1 MKKRFLLA
9 FAFVGAVLNMNAQD
23 MEADTSNPL
32 FTEVSQVTV
41 SSFATNEGSV
51 PGLLDND
58 YENDVRTDDNFVCIN
73 NVDVADQWLKVQLG
87 SDQQNVQVQLR
98 ERWAAL
104 WLNPGWTY
112 DWAPRET
119 KFQVSADGE
128 NWETLVEK
136 PVNFNT
142 EFKKDG
148 SFVNIDLKHTT
159 TFKYIRLL
167 FVQNAQKAV
176 VQIGEMKVFPLK
188 AVTAGLNQLNTE
200 KQNNQATYDLQ
211 GRRVENPAQHGI
223 YIQNGRKV
231 VL

>member
-23 MEADTSNPL
+23 MEADTSTPL
-32 FTEVSQVTV
+32 FTEASQVTV
-41 SSFATNEGSV
+41 SSIALDEGSV
-51 PGLLDND
+51 AGLLDND
-58 YENDVRTDDNFVCIN
+58 YENELKEDDNFICVN
-73 NVDVADQWLKVQLG
+73 NVNNADQWLKVQLG

-98 ERWAAL
+98 ERWAAK

-136 PVNFNT
+136 PVNFNL

-167 FVQNAQKAV
+167 FVQNAEKAV

-200 KQNNQATYDLQ
+200 KQNNQTTYDLQ

>member
-9 FAFVGAVLNMNAQD
+9 IAFVGAVLNMNAQD
-23 MEADTSNPL
+23 MVADTSTPL
-32 FTEVSQVTV
+32 LTTPGQISISSLATDEGTV
-41 SSFATNEGSV
+41 N
-51 PGLLDND
+51 GLLDND
-58 YENDVRTDDNFVCIN
+58 FENEIQDDINFVCIN
-73 NVDVADQWLKVQLG
+73 NVSTGDQWLKVALP

-98 ERWAAL
+98 ERWAAK

-136 PVNFNT
+136 PVDFNL

-167 FVQNAQKAV
+167 FVQNAEKAV

-188 AVTAGLNQLNTE
+188 AVTAGLNQLNTG